1 MSKKK
6 TLALC
11 AAMFMSL
18 GATAHAQVQD
28 VSVTASPVGGYTW
41 WHKDLNLGDT
51 PFWGVRAGFGFGPI
65 VELRG
70 LYERSYDLK
79 GKLKSSNWG
88 ALQSL
93 ADKLESE
100 NVKVERYGGELKL
113 NLWSGTVLTPYL
125 TAGAGVINFKYNDLQ
140 TPNSE
145 YKEEQLY
152 GALGA
157 GAKINFTRRLV
168 LSLEGKNLLF
178 NVDKNNRYLAPN
190 ANPDR
195 TLQNWTAQASLD
207 FYLGGTRE
215 YAKDAVSRAYRN
227 AFTDGFRG
235 MKFVLEPGIAYID
248 FKDDSRFRDQWFLG
262 GSAGVDFNSLLGVR
276 GFYYRANKEASKLNF
291 KTTDDLQLY
300 GGNFIARLNFPRGV
314 TPYVT
319 LGAGYLKVDEAE
331 YIDKQGTNMAK
342 SGWFA
347 LGGAGIDVP
356 LHRTVS
362 LYGSVNGML
371 NKQEN
376 LNIQNILKPSQVKV
390 NMMYTAGVRI
400 NLGAFSHSGQDIYQ
414 TYVADARNAERTA
427 NMNELNKLRAEY
439 DARISRLNADL
450 EEASKGR
457 DAERVARLLAE
468 KNNLANQAARVEA
481 EKDNAMLKEAAQP
494 TKTAEKNV
502 VLTTSQFEALV
513 RRVVAEVKGATP
525 QNINQTSVLGSS
537 LTDLDKI
544 LLINALSQAQY
555 RQLLV
560 PGLTAPAK
568 EKAAPAAPAQTVDR
582 TDMLVERLNTL
593 VERVEAIDRSN
604 KELRQ
609 ATVQAHLNRD
619 LTPVQQEVIADYS
632 NDIQTV
638 STGSGESYLKF
649 QGLTAFTGPNFGD
662 QFNWNAG
669 LRGIF
674 QMGHSNFAFVPEAFV
689 GFGSNTGYGASA
701 NVLYGF
707 DIAGFRAY
715 AGLGLGYTN
724 IGDKSRFGSNV
735 IIGTYI
741 PKVLGGKL
749 SVDYSVRNVF
759 KNNQIAVGY
768 TFSL

>member
-1 MSKKK
+1 
-6 TLALC
+6 
-11 AAMFMSL
+11 MFMSL

-70 LYERSYDLK
+70 IYERSYDLK

-88 ALQSL
+88 ALQNL
-93 ADKLESE
+93 ADKLQSE
-100 NVKVERYGGELKL
+100 NIKVERFGGELKL
-113 NLWSGTVLTPYL
+113 NLWSGSLLTPYL

-140 TPNSE
+140 NSSNE

-152 GALGA
+152 GAVGA
-157 GAKINFTRRLV
+157 GAKINLTRRIV
-168 LSLEGKNLLF
+168 VSLEGKNLLF
-178 NVDKNNRYLAPN
+178 NVDKNNRYLAPG
-190 ANPDR
+190 ANPER

-207 FYLGGTRE
+207 FYLGGTPE
-215 YAKDAVSRAYRN
+215 YAEDAVSRAYRN

-235 MKFVLEPGIAYID
+235 LKFVLEPGVAYID
-248 FKDDSRFRDQWFLG
+248 FKDGSRFRDQWFLG
-262 GSAGVDFNSLLGVR
+262 GSAGIDFNSLLGVR
-276 GFYYRANKEASKLNF
+276 GFYYRATKEADKINF

-319 LGAGYLKVDEAE
+319 LGAGYMRVDKNE
-331 YIDKQGTNMAK
+331 YVDKQGTNMAK

-347 LGGAGIDVP
+347 MGGAGVDVP

-376 LNIQNILKPSQVKV
+376 LNLQDILKPSQVKV
-390 NMMYTAGVRI
+390 NMMYTAGVRV
-400 NLGAFSHSGQDIYQ
+400 NLGAFSRSGQDIYKS
-414 TYVADARNAERTA
+414 YVLDARDAERNA
-427 NMNELNKLRAEY
+427 NMNELNKLREEY
-439 DARISRLNADL
+439 DARIAKLNKDL

-457 DAERVARLLAE
+457 DSERVARLLAE
-468 KNNLANQAARVEA
+468 KNNLANKAAKVEA
-481 EKDNAMLKEAAQP
+481 EKDNEMLKVATQP
-494 TKTAEKNV
+494 AKTAEKSV
-502 VLTTSQFEALV
+502 VLTTAQFESLV
-513 RRVVAEVKGATP
+513 RRVVSEVKGATP
-525 QNINQTSVLGSS
+525 QTINQNSVLGSS

-555 RQLLV
+555 RQLLL
-560 PGLTAPAK
+560 PNNAMPAK
-568 EKAAPAAPAQTVDR
+568 EQTPTKEHTPAKIPGEKEKDDR
-582 TDMLVERLNTL
+582 TDMLVERLNEL
-593 VERVEAIDRSN
+593 VNRVEAIDRSN
-604 KELRQ
+604 KELRE

-619 LTPVQQEVIADYS
+619 VTPVQQEVMTIDYAD
-632 NDIQTV
+632 DIQTV
-638 STGSGESYLKF
+638 STGSKDSFLKF
-649 QGLTAFTGPNFGD
+649 QELTAFTGPSFGD
-662 QFNWNAG
+662 KFNWNAG

-674 QMGHSNFAFVPEAFV
+674 QIGNSNFALAPEAFV
-689 GFGSNTGYGASA
+689 GLGSKIGYGASA

-707 DIAGFRAY
+707 RV
-715 AGLGLGYTN
+715 AGLSPYVGVGLGYTN
-724 IGDKSRFGSNV
+724 IGSIGRFGTNV
-735 IIGTYI
+735 IVGTYI
-741 PKVLGGKL
+741 PKVPGGKL
-749 SVDYSVRNVF
+749 SIDYSIRNAF

-768 TFSL
+768 SFSL

>member
-1 MSKKK
+1 
-6 TLALC
+6 
-11 AAMFMSL
+11 MFMSL

-28 VSVTASPVGGYTW
+28 LSVTASPVGGYTW

-51 PFWGVRAGFGFGPI
+51 PFWGVRAGFGFGPL

-88 ALQSL
+88 PLQGL

-100 NVKVERYGGELKL
+100 NVKVERFGGELKL

-125 TAGAGVINFKYNDLQ
+125 TAGAGVINFKYDDLQ
-140 TPNSE
+140 NSSNH

-157 GAKINFTRRLV
+157 GAKINLTRRVV

-178 NVDKNNRYLAPN
+178 NVDKNNRYLAPG

-207 FYLGGTRE
+207 FYLGGTRH
-215 YAKDAVSRAYRN
+215 YATDAVSRAYRD

-235 MKFVLEPGIAYID
+235 MKFVLEPGVAYLD
-248 FKDDSRFRDQWFLG
+248 FKDGSRFRDQWFIG

-276 GFYYRANKEASKLNF
+276 GFYYRANKEADKLNF

-314 TPYVT
+314 TPYVS
-319 LGAGYLKVDEAE
+319 LGAGYMKVDEDQ
-331 YIDKQGTNMAK
+331 YVDKQGTHLAK

-347 LGGAGIDVP
+347 MGGAGVDVP

-362 LYGSVNGML
+362 LYGTVNGML

-376 LNIQNILKPSQVKV
+376 LDLQNILTPSQVKV
-390 NMMYTAGVRI
+390 NLMYTAGVRI
-400 NLGAFSHSGQDIYQ
+400 NLGAFSRSGQNIYQ
-414 TYVADARNAERTA
+414 AYVTDAREAERTA
-427 NMNELNKLRAEY
+427 NMDELNKMRAEY
-439 DARISRLNADL
+439 DARIARLNREL
-450 EEASKGR
+450 ETATKSR
-457 DAERVARLLAE
+457 DSERVARLLAE
-468 KNNLANQAARVEA
+468 KNSLTNKVARVEA
-481 EKDNAMLKEAAQP
+481 EKDSELLKAVAVP
-494 TKTAEKNV
+494 VKPAEKNV
-502 VLTTSQFEALV
+502 VLTTSQFESLV
-513 RRVVAEVKGATP
+513 RRVVSEVKGATP
-525 QNINQTSVLGSS
+525 QTINSNTVLGSG

-560 PGLTAPAK
+560 PGILGTATPVK
-568 EKAAPAAPAQTVDR
+568 EHVATPAAPVVAPAQTVDR
-582 TDMLVERLNTL
+582 TDMLVERLNAL
-593 VERVEAIDRSN
+593 VDRVEALDRSN

-609 ATVQAHLNRD
+609 ATVQAQLNRD
-619 LTPVQQEVIADYS
+619 ITPVRQEIAVDYAD
-632 NDIQTV
+632 DIRTV
-638 STGSGESYLKF
+638 STGSGEPYLKF

-674 QMGHSNFAFVPEAFV
+674 QMGRSNFAFAPEAFV
-689 GFGSNTGYGASA
+689 GFGNNTGYGASA

-707 DIAGFRAY
+707 NLP
-715 AGLGLGYTN
+715 AGLRPYLGVGLGYTN
-724 IGDKSRFGSNV
+724 VGDTGRFGTNV
-735 IIGTYI
+735 IVGTYI
-741 PKVLGGKL
+741 PKFLGGKL
-749 SVDYSVRNVF
+749 SIDYSVRNGF

-768 TFSL
+768 TFGL